1 MLRESDID
9 SLNNHLASLSEDNER
24 HHENLHGLLNQF
36 KNLLDD
42 YSSLKS
48 DYEEV
53 KEGREKYKRQVRGQV
68 RKQMPKRS
76 AKVTDYIRKGRN
88 PFVLVLVDG
97 DGYMFKEHFLK
108 AGSEGGVKAA
118 RELSDSVR
126 ELMHSTMGM
135 QADSCQ
141 IMVRV
146 YANILGLSKAL
157 ARAGMVGHEARSI
170 SPFTS
175 SFTRAQ
181 DLFDLVDSAEKKEGS
196 DFKIREMFR
205 LFVDLNQCRHIYFA
219 GCHDTGFASFLTP
232 YRASDR
238 ITLIKAASLHRDFED
253 LKLPIRELPSVF
265 ISNPLA
271 ITKQTAPVCKH
282 FQKGICKFGVGCNK
296 QHVPPNQQL
305 AKSADSDSSSPK
317 PLWSSP
323 AVVGRSQE
331 FLAAT
336 LPTHSLE
343 FEEYIPINKDGDRLD
358 TYCPHPSPEAFAE
371 YHRRAKRHRVCNS
384 FHLSGECGDMD
395 CQYDHSHVSNTIIEV
410 LRYILLQHPCSRAG
424 ACRFIKCFWGHICQ
438 TPNCKAIKTFQ
449 CRFNHRTHSLD
460 LQVAQWVASVENA
473 RADDD
478 RDYQSI
484 ISSESFQSQPPSD

>member
-9 SLNNHLASLSEDNER
+9 SLNNHLASLSQDNQR
-24 HHENLHGLLNQF
+24 NYENLQGLLNQF

-53 KEGREKYKRQVRGQV
+53 KEGREKYKRQARGQE
-68 RKQMPKRS
+68 
-76 AKVTDYIRKGRN
+76 RN

-97 DGYMFKEHFLK
+97 DGYIFKEHFLK

-135 QADSCQ
+135 QADSCR

-157 ARAGMVGHEARSI
+157 ARAGMGGHEARSF

-181 DLFDLVDSAEKKEGS
+181 DLFDFVDAAEKKEGS

-219 GCHDTGFASFLTP
+219 GCHDTGFSSLLTP
-232 YRASDR
+232 YRGSDR
-238 ITLIKAASLHRDFED
+238 MTLIKAASFHRDFED

-265 ISNPLA
+265 MSTPLA

-296 QHVPPNQQL
+296 QHVPSNQQL

-317 PLWSSP
+317 QPWASP
-323 AVVGRSQE
+323 TVVGHSQG

-336 LPTHSLE
+336 LPTQSLKS
-343 FEEYIPINKDGDRLD
+343 EENIPINKDGDRLD
-358 TYCPHPSPEAFAE
+358 TYCPRPSPEAFDE
-371 YHRRAKRHRVCNS
+371 YHRRAKEHRVCNS
-384 FHLSGECGDMD
+384 YHLSGECGDMD
-395 CQYDHSHVSNTIIEV
+395 CQYDHSDVSNTIIEV

-424 ACRFIKCFWGHICQ
+424 ACRSIKCFWGHICQ
-438 TPNCKAIKTFQ
+438 KPNCKAVKSWQ
-449 CRFNHRTHSLD
+449 CRFNHRTHTLD
-460 LQVAQWVASVENA
+460 LQVAQWVAPIEQTE
-473 RADDD
+473 ADDD
-478 RDYQSI
+478 RDDQST
-484 ISSESFQSQPPSD
+484 ISSESFQSQFQVTKSA